1 MECDIFHYGDDCS
14 AALLRVCYQRVA
26 LEREGLL
33 SMGRDSGVET
43 HFPWAGRLGQKP
55 LHNAA
60 LSRWI
65 FKQVDA
71 AFARGRK
78 LLIVFHTRSGKSVAS
93 VEAGGGDK
101 QMNETNAL
109 SAADADIARRR
120 TTAQLG
126 KPATFAGRSSRALP
140 ERP

>member
-1 MECDIFHYGDDCS
+1 
-14 AALLRVCYQRVA
+14 
-26 LEREGLL
+26 
-33 SMGRDSGVET
+33 MGRDSGVET
-43 HFPWAGRLGQKP
+43 HLHWAGRPGQKP

-65 FKQVDA
+65 FKPLDA

-78 LLIVFHTRSGKSVAS
+78 LLILFPTRIGMSVAS

-101 QMNETNAL
+101 QTHETNAL
-109 SAADADIARRR
+109 RAADADIARRR
-120 TTAQLG
+120 TTVQLG
-126 KPATFAGRSSRALP
+126 KPATCAGRSSRALP